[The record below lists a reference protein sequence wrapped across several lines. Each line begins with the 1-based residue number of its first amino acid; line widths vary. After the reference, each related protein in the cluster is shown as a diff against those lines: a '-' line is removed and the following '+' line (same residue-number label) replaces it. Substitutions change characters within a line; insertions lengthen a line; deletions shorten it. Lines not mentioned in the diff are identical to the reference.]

1 MGSSESSLN
10 DSTAGYHI
18 LKVQDGSPGQL
29 AGLEPFFDFIVSVGD
44 IRLEQDSEAIKNV
57 LTKYKDKP
65 MQLRVY
71 SSKTKQFRE
80 VVLTPHSN
88 WGGQGLLGLSIR
100 YCSFKGVDE
109 NVWHVLE
116 VYPGSPAAM
125 AGLQP
130 FSDYIIGTDAVLND
144 SEDFFSVVEA
154 HNGQPLRLYVYNST
168 SDQCR
173 EVTLIP
179 NLSWGGD
186 GMLGCEIGFGYLHRI
201 PPPLANHTATK
212 APLSMDQDLKAQP
225 EQNKQNMPS
234 GYPTHPYQPPPPPP
248 PPMMTQ
254 QPPQYAEA
262 TTNSTTQSQT
272 YTPQAPPVMDT
283 TINGMPL
290 APPAPLPSNLFEGLH
305 LTPPTTPPAFVM
317 PPSGSIVESCAP
329 QPSMPPAPPPQ
340 PQPAVSIESHQQ
352 QVSPPPP
359 FQSHYQYQQVPQ
371 MSPQFAPPSMEAPS
385 IQPVPLISTTNIAP
399 PGMPPITVQM
409 PPTSDL
415 LSGQPWTS

>member
-1 MGSSESSLN
+1 MGSAESSLN
-10 DSTAGYHI
+10 DSAAGYHI
-18 LKVQDGSPGQL
+18 LKVQDGSPGQQ

-44 IRLEQDSEAIKNV
+44 LRLEQDSEAIKNV
-57 LTKYKDKP
+57 LSRYKDKP

-80 VVLTPHSN
+80 VILTPHAN

-100 YCSFKGVDE
+100 YCSFKNVDE

-130 FSDYIIGTDAVLND
+130 FTDYIIGTDAVFND

-154 HNGQPLRLYVYNST
+154 HNGQPLRLYVYNTT

-201 PPPLANHTATK
+201 PPPQTNGTAKK
-212 APLSMDQDLKAQP
+212 APLSADQDLKAQQL
-225 EQNKQNMPS
+225 EQPKQNMPPE
-234 GYPTHPYQPPPPPP
+234 YLPPPYQPP

-254 QPPQYAEA
+254 QPPQYEGVS
-262 TTNSTTQSQT
+262 TNNTTQSQM
-272 YTPQAPPVMDT
+272 YTPQPPPTIDT
-283 TINGMPL
+283 TINGIPL

-317 PPSGSIVESCAP
+317 PPSESLVEPSAP
-329 QPSMPPAPPPQ
+329 QPSMLPMPSQ
-340 PQPAVSIESHQQ
+340 PQPAVSIEGIQQ
-352 QVSPPPP
+352 QVSPPPL
-359 FQSHYQYQQVPQ
+359 QSHLQHHQVPQ
-371 MSPQFAPPSMEAPS
+371 MLPQFPPPSMEAPL
-385 IQPVPLISTTNIAP
+385 IQPVPLISTANIAP
-399 PGMPPITVQM
+399 PGMPPINVQM

-415 LSGQPWTS
+415 LTGQPWTS